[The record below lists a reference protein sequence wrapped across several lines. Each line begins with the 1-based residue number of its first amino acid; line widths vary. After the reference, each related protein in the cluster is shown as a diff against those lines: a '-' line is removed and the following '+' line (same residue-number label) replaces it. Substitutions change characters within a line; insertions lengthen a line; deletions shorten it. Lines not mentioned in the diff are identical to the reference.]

1 MSQVEDQDVG
11 AALRVGGIVLA
22 AGRGRRFGSDK
33 REARLSDGTGMLE
46 RSAGLLAAVCD
57 ELLVVIGEDDHEQD
71 YRGRFGAARVLR
83 SPRSDGG
90 MGYSL
95 ADAVAQSLHW
105 DACLVM
111 LADKPFVAPAT
122 MARVRELL
130 DEHQLVVP
138 TFGQA
143 WGHPVGFARQH
154 FFALTRLEGEAGA
167 RTLIAAERDQYLFLE
182 LDDPGVIADVDTPQ
196 QLDYWSGLL
205 ER

>member
-1 MSQVEDQDVG
+1 MVT
-11 AALRVGGIVLA
+11 AMRVGGIVLA

-33 REARLSDGTGMLE
+33 RAALLPDGTSMLA
-46 RSAGLLAAVCD
+46 RSVGLLAAVCD
-57 ELLVVIGEDDHEQD
+57 ETLLVIGEDDREHD
-71 YRGRFGAARVLR
+71 YRGRFGASRVLR
-83 SPRSDGG
+83 SPRSNRG

-105 DACLVM
+105 DACLVL

-122 MARVRELL
+122 MVRIRELL

-167 RTLIAAERDQYLFLE
+167 RNLIAAERDQCLFLE
-182 LDDPGVIADVDTPQ
+182 LEDPGVIADVDTPQ
-196 QLDYWSGLL
+196 QLDYWSALL